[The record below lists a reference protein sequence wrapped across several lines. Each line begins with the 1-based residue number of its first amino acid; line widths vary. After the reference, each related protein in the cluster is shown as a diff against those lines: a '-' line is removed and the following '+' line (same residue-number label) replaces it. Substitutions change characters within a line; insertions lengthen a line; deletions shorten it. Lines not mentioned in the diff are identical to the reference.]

1 MFSMDLKGKTISF
14 LGDSITE
21 GACVSDIGKNRYDNV
36 VFRELGLKKVN
47 NYGISGTRITHQFTP
62 SEKARHDLNFCGRC
76 FDMDP
81 SSDVIVVFGGT
92 NDYEHG
98 DAPVGTVG
106 DKCRITFCGSYDYL
120 IDKIRELYPK
130 AKLVVMT
137 PAHRKDDALP
147 SVKKRELFGIIGS
160 ELKEY
165 VDDIVEICRRK
176 NVPVLNLYEKLGID
190 PNNEDDCKK
199 YTGDGLHFNDNG
211 HQVIGKL
218 LASFLRDL

>member
-1 MFSMDLKGKTISF
+1 MDLKGKTISF

-62 SEKARHDLNFCGRC
+62 SEKARHDLDFCGRC

-147 SVKKRELFGIIGS
+147 SIMKRELFGIIGS
-160 ELKEY
+160 PLKEY
-165 VDDIVEICRRK
+165 VDDIVEICRNK
-176 NVPVLNLYEKLGID
+176 NVLK
-190 PNNEDDCKK
+190 
-199 YTGDGLHFNDNG
+199 
-211 HQVIGKL
+211 
-218 LASFLRDL
+218 

>member
-1 MFSMDLKGKTISF
+1 
-14 LGDSITE
+14 
-21 GACVSDIGKNRYDNV
+21 
-36 VFRELGLKKVN
+36 
-47 NYGISGTRITHQFTP
+47 
-62 SEKARHDLNFCGRC
+62 
-76 FDMDP
+76 
-81 SSDVIVVFGGT
+81 
-92 NDYEHG
+92 
-98 DAPVGTVG
+98 
-106 DKCRITFCGSYDYL
+106 
-120 IDKIRELYPK
+120 
-130 AKLVVMT
+130 MT

-190 PNNEDDCKK
+190 PNNEEDCKK

>member
-1 MFSMDLKGKTISF
+1 MDLKGKTISF

-62 SEKARHDLNFCGRC
+62 SEKARHDLDFCGRC

-130 AKLVVMT
+130 TKLVVMT

-147 SVKKRELFGIIGS
+147 SIKKRELFGIIGS
-160 ELKEY
+160 PLKEY
-165 VDDIVEICRRK
+165 VDDIVEICRNK
-176 NVPVLNLYEKLGID
+176 NVPVLNLYEKLPIN
-190 PNNEDDCKK
+190 PNNEDDYKK